1 MGLCLDRQLLALY
14 ARQRWL
20 LRVTPAGAVGEQRH
34 GTRVRV
40 AGLVVCRQV
49 PSTAKGVLFLTLE
62 DESGLANVVV
72 RPAPAVR
79 AQFRATLRAPVLL
92 VDGTVQRERALA
104 SVVAEEVQTLG
115 QPAGARALASTPVR
129 AHDFR

>member
-1 MGLCLDRQLLALY
+1 LGLCLDRQLLALY
-14 ARQRWL
+14 ARQRRL

-40 AGLVVCRQV
+40 ARLVVCRQA

-72 RPAPAVR
+72 RPAVR
-79 AQFRATLRAPVLL
+79 AQFQATLRAPVLL

-104 SVVAEEVQTLG
+104 SVVAEEVRTLG